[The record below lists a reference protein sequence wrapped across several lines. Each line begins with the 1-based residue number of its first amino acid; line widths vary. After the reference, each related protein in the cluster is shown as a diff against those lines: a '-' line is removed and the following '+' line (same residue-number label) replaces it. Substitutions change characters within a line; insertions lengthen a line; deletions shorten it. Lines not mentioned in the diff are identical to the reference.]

1 MKALILSATLFLSL
15 SASAF
20 TAKVKR
26 AKGHTFVVR
35 DKKSVPLKKGDA
47 LNEGEVVQTGKKSF
61 VQIKITDQGV
71 VNVGPES
78 QITINQLED
87 QKPRIIGILKGQI
100 RATFDGKK
108 TKDHKLIVKTKSAS
122 MGVRGT
128 DFHVIYNGKNNITST
143 ISYEGEV
150 ELSSKFSMNQKGSD
164 NIFGEDKV
172 KVQPGQFSGVYSKNG
187 YVNEPVR
194 FSPKQWAAL
203 KKNTEIRLEE
213 KKAEK
218 PKEVDVKK
226 LKEKKNNF
234 EKDIVNHHAKENDGI
249 PSDLLGDT
257 YRDIQKK
264 EVDLYKPKQGG
275 YIDLKTAIYVA
286 PPKGSRYDPKE
297 DMYYPP
303 EDYGSINELTG
314 EYIPPFGLVLVPL
327 NGFVLASSK
336 IQEGVKVVRE
346 NVTKVGK
353 FFWDGAKD
361 TTGAVYD
368 GVKYIGKGLR
378 ENTGVVGETVGQGV
392 DLVTDGV
399 TKTVE
404 YTTDTLTNVT
414 GNTLNLVANNMNTYL
429 YEGFLKRVGN
439 VLKATPILNA
449 FQLRFYND
457 FRYSSAQRFYI
468 YDQLEEVVNVPTFR
482 NEMKFLGAY
491 KKFLS
496 KDFFIRPKFNIQ
508 KTNHLRDQYEDLRGL
523 DYYAFKYGMDIGILK
538 KFDKFTLQTY
548 FFFYRANLYRYIDN
562 TVEYDKYLKDTIYGF
577 SKAIISNTF
586 LSSRIDYT
594 YTKFES
600 DYFNRGDL
608 HKLFMSEII
617 RLNQRNYINLD
628 LYWSKQFKEIV
639 LDRDINYG
647 FKLKYH
653 RYIPF
658 HGMKVMGLFGINFN
672 EMGLENLTRGTE
684 KTTRVGLT
692 FTKVFGEFFSTV
704 FEYQIDDIS
713 SDSNQFDNRAH
724 NGAIRMNV
732 MF

>member
-1 MKALILSATLFLSL
+1 LKTILFVISVLFCSSLFAFDAT
-15 SASAF
+15 
-20 TAKVKR
+20 VKR
-26 AKGHTFVVR
+26 AKGQAFVVR
-35 DKKSVPLKKGDA
+35 ESKNIALKKGDK

-61 VQIKITDQGV
+61 VQIRITDKGF

-78 QITINQLED
+78 EITISQMADN
-87 QKPRIIGILKGQI
+87 KPRIIGILKGQI
-100 RATFDGKK
+100 RATFKDKK
-108 TKDHKLIVKTKSAS
+108 TKDHKLLVKTKSAS

-143 ISYEGEV
+143 ISYEGDV
-150 ELSSKFSMNQKGSD
+150 ELSSKFSMNQKGGD

-172 KVQPGQFSGVYSKNG
+172 KVKPGEFSGVYSNNG
-187 YVNEPVR
+187 YVNKPVR

-218 PKEVDVKK
+218 PKKVDAKK
-226 LKEKKNNF
+226 IKERKNDF
-234 EKDIVNHHAKENDGI
+234 EKEIVHHHAKENDGI

-257 YRDIQKK
+257 YRDVQKK
-264 EVDLYKPKQGG
+264 EIELYKPKAGG

-297 DMYYPP
+297 DLYYPP
-303 EDYGSINELTG
+303 EDYGSINMLTG

-353 FFWDGAKD
+353 YFWDGAKD

-414 GNTLNLVANNMNTYL
+414 GTTLNLVADNMNTYL
-429 YEGFLKRVGN
+429 YEGFLKKVGN

-449 FQLRFYND
+449 FQLRLYND
-457 FRYSSAQRFYI
+457 FRYSSAQRFSI

-496 KDFFIRPKFNIQ
+496 KDFFIRPKFNIM
-508 KTNHLRDQYEDLRGL
+508 KTNHLRDELPELRNL
-523 DYYAFKYGMDIGILK
+523 DFYAFKYGLDLGLLK

-548 FFFYRANLYRYIDN
+548 FFFYRANLYRYIDDSM
-562 TVEYDKYLKDTIYGF
+562 EYDKYLKDTIYGF

-586 LSSRIDYT
+586 LTSRIDYK

-600 DYFNRGDL
+600 DYFNRGDV
-608 HKLFMSEII
+608 HKLFISEII
-617 RLNQRNYINLD
+617 RLNQRNYLNLD

-639 LDRDINYG
+639 NDRDINYG
-647 FKLKYH
+647 MIIKYH

-658 HGMKVMGLFGINFN
+658 HGMKVMGKLGVNWN
-672 EMGLENLTRGTE
+672 QLGLENAVRGTE
-684 KTTRVGLT
+684 KRTRAGLT

-704 FEYQIDDIS
+704 FEYEVDDIRS
-713 SDSNQFDNRAH
+713 ESNRFDNRSH
-724 NGAIRMNV
+724 NGAVRMNV